1 MLGGNEQCEQRG
13 RQARTEQGANPGVLA
28 KDDVPRAMAP
38 GREPGDEE
46 KKVVEVGGS
55 EGRRPLEGYAPNDIT
70 SSATGGAS
78 PISARPRLSVGCQPT
93 SASIT
98 RKPTT

>member
-1 MLGGNEQCEQRG
+1 MLRGDEQCEQRG
-13 RQARTEQGANPGVLA
+13 RQACTEQGANPGVLA
-28 KDDVPRAMAP
+28 KDDVPCAVAP

-46 KKVVEVGGS
+46 KKVVEVGRG
-55 EGRRPLEGYAPNDIT
+55 EGRRRLKDYAPNGIT
-70 SSATGGAS
+70 SSATGRAS
-78 PISARPRLSVGCQPT
+78 PTSAWPRLSVGCQPT